1 MNTKRIEE
9 IADDLGQ
16 RVFAY
21 LDNEFGIA
29 TDDAGLAQAMVE
41 QQLRRFL
48 KAQYGPGAWE
58 QHDDGGVF
66 THSYLASKIRRFDHR
81 VDALNWL
88 ICNHD
93 LDNPVMVAG
102 VMYHPVNRERTE
114 ETNKLLNE
122 VLDKVL

>member
-1 MNTKRIEE
+1 MNTQRIEE
-9 IADDLGQ
+9 IASDLGT
-16 RVFAY
+16 RVFSY

-58 QHDDGGVF
+58 GPDGGVF
-66 THSYLASKIRRFDHR
+66 THSYIASKIRRFDQR

-88 ICNHD
+88 TTNHD

-102 VMYHPVNRERTE
+102 VMYHPVNRERTD